1 MAGVH
6 RPGSPVSASD
16 SSTRFTPAASSG
28 SPDMRPEDYGPGAHG
43 GGGDGGAIRRW
54 QDDQAGH
61 EEYEMDEFRPE
72 DEEDD
77 DVAVTDDEDDESDDD
92 GHDHHGSGS
101 SSSRGMMTRGRR
113 KGRRSVAAA
122 SVATAESFE
131 LYTPDMERA
140 VVRKFDRRLVVF
152 VALLYMLSFLD
163 RSSMFCCL
171 LLCCCSL
178 FIVGRLVCE
187 EMHKC

>member
-43 GGGDGGAIRRW
+43 GGAIRRW

-72 DEEDD
+72 EEEDDD

-92 GHDHHGSGS
+92 GHDHRG
-101 SSSRGMMTRGRR
+101 SSRGMMTRGRR

-163 RSSMFCCL
+163 RSSMSCCL
-171 LLCCCSL
+171 FLCCCSL
-178 FIVGRLVCE
+178 FIVSRLV
-187 EMHKC
+187 